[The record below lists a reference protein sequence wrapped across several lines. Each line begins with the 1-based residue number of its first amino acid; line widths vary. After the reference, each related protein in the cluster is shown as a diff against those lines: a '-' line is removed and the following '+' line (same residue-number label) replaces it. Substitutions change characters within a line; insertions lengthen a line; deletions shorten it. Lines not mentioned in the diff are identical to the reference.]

1 MKNIIQKGSLLLV
14 LMFLVTFLTF
24 SNVSANNPLPTS
36 FINLDES
43 DPQWGK
49 PIFGFGSGLTNE
61 DIVLTA
67 QILGIKDWN
76 QVQPLEITAQDRIRL
91 VDPNADPNS
100 QMFSSVL
107 IQRLPKGTGA
117 RVQVLTPDMITRIT
131 AAQYSSAALTAGI
144 TDAKIVVASVK
155 LATGES
161 ALTGV
166 YKAYAEQGQPLPD
179 KRVKLAQEELEV
191 ISGVANENSDKEGFD
206 IGLFDQA
213 MVALKE
219 ELMAEKDKAD
229 TSGPISIETIQ
240 VTIQNV
246 INNYHLG
253 DVITGDQ
260 INRLTQYFSKWVES
274 DAADNQDL
282 KEELKSLGETLKE
295 FGGQLYNDAKEA
307 GVFEKLKEEAGKGY
321 DNLKETDLWKDLE
334 KGARYGLEEL
344 KKPSFWEKVVDFFRS
359 IIESFKGN

>member
-1 MKNIIQKGSLLLV
+1 MIRKLRHWSLVLLLLFV
-14 LMFLVTFLTF
+14 LPFVAP
-24 SNVSANNPLPTS
+24 VDVAAAEPLPTS

-43 DPQWGK
+43 DPRWGK
-49 PIFGFGSGLTNE
+49 PIFGFGSGLSNE

-67 QILGIKDWN
+67 QILGIRDWD
-76 QVQPLEITAQDRIRL
+76 QVQPLEITSEDRVRL
-91 VDPNADPNS
+91 VDPNADPTS

-107 IQRLPKGTGA
+107 IQRLPEGTGA

-166 YKAYAEQGQPLPD
+166 YKAYAEQGTPLPER
-179 KRVKLAQEELEV
+179 RVKLAQEELEV
-191 ISGVANENSDKEGFD
+191 ISGVANENTDKTGFD
-206 IGLFDQA
+206 IGRFDQA

-219 ELMAEKDKAD
+219 ELMVEKDKAD
-229 TSGPISIETIQ
+229 TSGGISVETIQ

-246 INNYHLG
+246 INNYNLG
-253 DVITGDQ
+253 DVVTGDQ
-260 INRLTQYFSKWVES
+260 IDRLTQYFTKWVES
-274 DAADNQDL
+274 DASDSQAIKD
-282 KEELKSLGETLKE
+282 ELKNLGETLKE

-334 KGARYGLEEL
+334 QSAKEGLEEM
-344 KKPSFWEKVVDFFRS
+344 KKPSFWEKVLDFFRS
-359 IIESFKGN
+359 IVDFFKSE